1 MTIELKVYDNG
12 DHTALVWLPTN
23 AQAIPNCRGFTI
35 HRTLKPAAGGAPQDT
50 YLHGFVGFSDDD
62 KLDPNAPW
70 KHPLQRY
77 MWWDYLVDPG
87 DVVQYSVVPVVGSD
101 KDHLTLSPADGSAQT
116 PPMTIT
122 GQASAHISAYFNKGI
137 VSAQWVSRALASI
150 GKDAKL
156 DALIAQTGN
165 SLRNALSGMLRP
177 QLLTML
183 DDVKKNGGEI
193 YAALYELNDPE
204 LIPALVALG
213 QKCHLIL
220 ANGAFNSKKPDEN
233 SAVRAQLRG
242 KVDLHDRLVSNG
254 HFAHN
259 KFIVACDSSGRP
271 QRVLSGSTNWTKTGL
286 CTQANNGVI
295 VDDPDLGAHFIDQWN
310 LLKAAG
316 NAYPTSLMQANAT
329 SKSFNVDG
337 GSITQ
342 WFAPTDKGEDLD
354 YARKLID
361 GAVEGILFLFFN
373 PGAFEPDDEPERWT
387 LLQNILARHQQGS
400 PNYDADLYIHGV
412 VNQEIPGLTTEGPE
426 KPSKRAVDPSNP
438 SPVKLFDGGK
448 TAPIPVSYE
457 SMVPKAIKDAFHDWA
472 SEVMNQGVH
481 VHSKVI
487 VIDPFGKNPVVITGS
502 HNLGYKAST
511 KNDDNMMIV
520 EDNAPLAASYAA
532 NIIAIYQTYR
542 WNTYVDAHAKDPQV
556 WHGLVDNA
564 TWQDS
569 YLKAGGPDLAE
580 IKFWLGEG
588 ASGRAPVG
596 APASGGTE
604 VRAATASGP
613 APGARRHPAAGKT
626 PVKKSVGAKGAPV
639 KKAPGKSRR
648 VAAKKAPTKK
658 TSNPKAT
665 TRSKRAGAR
674 SAASKRRAAPVKRAP
689 AKSRRAPAKKAP
701 PKSRIARTKS
711 TRAAATRRASRKI
724 TSRTPRRG

>member
-12 DHTALVWLPTN
+12 DHTCLVWLPTS
-23 AQAIPNCRGFTI
+23 AQAIPNCLGFTI
-35 HRTLKPAAGGAPQDT
+35 HRTLKPAAGGALQDS

-62 KLDPNAPW
+62 KLDPNATW

-87 DVVQYSVVPVVGSD
+87 DVVQYSIVPVTGPD
-101 KDHLTLSPADGSAQT
+101 KDHLALSPADGSAQT

-122 GQASAHISAYFNKGI
+122 GQASAHVSAYFNKGI
-137 VSAQWVSRALASI
+137 VSAQWVSRALASV
-150 GKDAKL
+150 GKGAKL

-177 QLLTML
+177 QLLNML
-183 DDVKKNGGEI
+183 ADVKQSGGEI

-233 SAVRAQLRG
+233 SVVRAQLHG
-242 KVDLHDRLVSNG
+242 KVDLHDRLVPNG

-259 KFIVACDSSGRP
+259 KFVVACDSSGSP

-286 CTQANNGVI
+286 CTQANNGII
-295 VDDPDLGAHFIDQWN
+295 VNDPDLGAHFIDQWN

-316 NAYPTSLMQANAT
+316 NAYPPSLMKANAT

-354 YARKLID
+354 YARKLIN
-361 GAVEGILFLFFN
+361 GAEQGILFLFFN
-373 PGAFEPDDEPERWT
+373 PGVFAAEDEPERWT
-387 LLQNILARHQQGS
+387 LLQNILARHQQGTPS
-400 PNYDADLYIHGV
+400 YDGDLYIHGV
-412 VNQEIPGLTTEGPE
+412 VNQEIPGLTTEGTA
-426 KPSKRAVDPSNP
+426 KPSKHPAADPANP
-438 SPVKLFDGGK
+438 SPVKLYASGK
-448 TAPIPVSYE
+448 TAAIPVPYD
-457 SMVPKAIKDAFHDWA
+457 SMVPKAIKDVFHAWA

-487 VIDPFGKNPVVITGS
+487 VIDPFGKKPVVITGS

-520 EDNAPLAASYAA
+520 EGNAPLAASYAA

-542 WNTYVDAHAKDPQV
+542 WNTYVDTHAKDPQG
-556 WHGLVDNA
+556 WHGLVEQA
-564 TWQDS
+564 SWQDT
-569 YLKAGGPDLAE
+569 YLKPGGEGLAE
-580 IKFWLGEG
+580 IEFWLGEG
-588 ASGRAPVG
+588 ASAPAAGAPVA

-613 APGARRHPAAGKT
+613 SPHASKPGRTGAPA
-626 PVKKSVGAKGAPV
+626 KKSPAKKGRSQSRRASAPK
-639 KKAPGKSRR
+639 KKAPSTKPASAKSRR
-648 VAAKKAPTKK
+648 AAAKKAPVK
-658 TSNPKAT
+658 TR
-665 TRSKRAGAR
+665 RSPAKNTPV
-674 SAASKRRAAPVKRAP
+674 KTRRAA
-689 AKSRRAPAKKAP
+689 AKKAP
-701 PKSRIARTKS
+701 MKTRRTLARK
-711 TRAAATRRASRKI
+711 APVKTRRAPSKSTKAQGSR
-724 TSRTPRRG
+724 RRGK

>member
-1 MTIELKVYDNG
+1 
-12 DHTALVWLPTN
+12 
-23 AQAIPNCRGFTI
+23 
-35 HRTLKPAAGGAPQDT
+35 
-50 YLHGFVGFSDDD
+50 
-62 KLDPNAPW
+62 
-70 KHPLQRY
+70 
-77 MWWDYLVDPG
+77 
-87 DVVQYSVVPVVGSD
+87 
-101 KDHLTLSPADGSAQT
+101 
-116 PPMTIT
+116 
-122 GQASAHISAYFNKGI
+122 
-137 VSAQWVSRALASI
+137 
-150 GKDAKL
+150 
-156 DALIAQTGN
+156 
-165 SLRNALSGMLRP
+165 
-177 QLLTML
+177 
-183 DDVKKNGGEI
+183 
-193 YAALYELNDPE
+193 
-204 LIPALVALG
+204 
-213 QKCHLIL
+213 
-220 ANGAFNSKKPDEN
+220 
-233 SAVRAQLRG
+233 
-242 KVDLHDRLVSNG
+242 
-254 HFAHN
+254 
-259 KFIVACDSSGRP
+259 
-271 QRVLSGSTNWTKTGL
+271 
-286 CTQANNGVI
+286 

-316 NAYPTSLMQANAT
+316 NAYPASLMQANAT

-354 YARKLID
+354 YARKLIN
-361 GAVEGILFLFFN
+361 GAQEGILFLFFN

-426 KPSKRAVDPSNP
+426 KPSRRAAIDPANP
-438 SPVKLFDGGK
+438 SPVKLFDGGR
-448 TAPIPVSYE
+448 TAPIPVTYE

-569 YLKAGGPDLAE
+569 YLKSGGADLAE

-588 ASGRAPVG
+588 ASTGAPAA
-596 APASGGTE
+596 APASGGAE

-613 APGARRHPAAGKT
+613 APGARRRPAAGKK
-626 PVKKSVGAKGAPV
+626 PARKAAPAKSTAV
-639 KKAPGKSRR
+639 KKAPAKSRR
-648 VAAKKAPTKK
+648 AVAKKAPTKK
-658 TSNPKAT
+658 TTNPKAT
-665 TRSKRAGAR
+665 TRSKRAGGR
-674 SAASKRRAAPVKRAP
+674 TAASKRRAAPVKRAP
-689 AKSRRAPAKKAP
+689 AKKAP
-701 PKSRIARTKS
+701 PRSRIARTKS

-724 TSRTPRRG
+724 VSRTPRRSR